1 MHFRTSGNS
10 ATCVRCSAFVVH
22 DTLGQNDFPE
32 AEFFTSTAR
41 DAHHQHFFRL
51 ELRQQDAGDG
61 ACVDVAR
68 VTVVIIDPVCDT
80 NNVASRITEDER
92 KEIVQLADESW
103 ATAHFAS
110 VEDDFEIWK
119 ELFGKGFKVEDAA

>member
-1 MHFRTSGNS
+1 MAWISPTAHFDGLLEKRFRDFLLYIAESGLKD
-10 ATCVRCSAFVVH
+10 VIK
-22 DTLGQNDFPE
+22 FPE
-32 AEFFTSTAR
+32 NGNVPEFS
-41 DAHHQHFFRL
+41 D
-51 ELRQQDAGDG
+51 
-61 ACVDVAR
+61 
-68 VTVVIIDPVCDT
+68 TVVIIDPVCDT

-103 ATAHFAS
+103 ETAYFAS